1 MQSDVAIFSSPS
13 LFDTGSQKAVEA
25 RTSGFFDASPVLSA
39 SCLAAA
45 VVLAVHRGLVPECE
59 RAHLPLRVSG

>member
-13 LFDTGSQKAVEA
+13 LFESGSQKSSEA
-25 RTSGFFDASPVLSA
+25 RPSGFFESSQVLSA
-39 SCLAAA
+39 ASLAAA

-59 RAHLPLRVSG
+59 REHLPLRVTG